1 MKLRPLALAIAV
13 LATLA
18 VWVLPLRGVSPDI
31 FPAAT
36 KILAAP
42 PAHPFGTL
50 ALHLAAAVLFGVFV
64 WRRFGR
70 PFPAVV
76 AALLTAV
83 HPAATEVLAAPTHA
97 PLALA
102 LFFFCLAAWALRAPS
117 PRRHEIA
124 GAVLTALFGLMVL
137 APALVHGWR
146 ATAAAYSADPPY
158 TPLQALSAAPWLWF
172 RSLRCLLVPW
182 PLNIAQ
188 PTPAVAPFSVS
199 FWIGLAWLAAAVWG
213 AIAARRVLPD
223 LSFGLAWMLAA
234 FLPFSNLVPLPQPV
248 ADRYLYFMVPGFSL
262 AVASVLARHDS
273 RGARLAGAIVLF
285 AIYAALVRMRLDQW
299 RNPDALWAAAA
310 FHNPAS
316 VSVNLECARLCD
328 LSGNAEGAAAFRAA
342 ADRLQS
348 APPPLP

>member
-1 MKLRPLALAIAV
+1 MKLRPLALALAL

-18 VWVLPLRGVSPDI
+18 VWFFPIRGVSHDI
-31 FPAAT
+31 FPAAPGSP
-36 KILAAP
+36 LVP
-42 PAHPFGTL
+42 FYSHPLL
-50 ALHLAAAVLFGVFV
+50 ALSIHRAAAALVGIFG
-64 WRRFGR
+64 WHRFGR

-76 AALLTAV
+76 AALLTAI
-83 HPAATEVLAAPTHA
+83 HPAATEVLAAPAHA

-137 APALVHGWR
+137 FPALADGWR
-146 ATAAAYSADPPY
+146 ATAVAYSSDPAY
-158 TPLQALSAAPWLWF
+158 TPIQALSAAPWLWF

-188 PTPAVAPFSVS
+188 PIPAVAPFSVS
-199 FWIGLAWLAAAVWG
+199 FWIGLAWLVAAVWG
-213 AIAARRVLPD
+213 AIAARRALTD
-223 LSFGLAWMLAA
+223 LSFALLWMLAA
-234 FLPFSNLVPLPQPV
+234 FLPFSNLIPLPQPV

-273 RGARLAGAIVLF
+273 RGARCAGAIVLF

-299 RNPDALWAAAA
+299 RTSDALWAAAA
-310 FHNPAS
+310 FHNPTS

-328 LSGNAEGAAAFRAA
+328 LSDNPEGAAAFRAVV
-342 ADRLQS
+342 DHLQS
-348 APPPLP
+348 PASP